1 MKILKSFLVAWC
13 FYWLLQLILPVRPMG
28 EAVLLGFVIQLIF
41 VLAVTLGYL
50 AVERWPDASADMPG
64 WTIDRRLVLIALILS
79 AFGTAALAYDK
90 IVVQGIDY
98 SAGLAVAREQWREL
112 GAEREGAISSPASA
126 LGYLLSSCY
135 IAAIVLFPYA
145 NLGRRVIVYG
155 VSAAFLAF
163 ANTVLTGGR
172 STLILTLLFY
182 IATRILMGRRNRA
195 GGPAM
200 SRRSRWLTLG
210 LVSISGLYFVFIFLQ
225 RADAAGVSVT
235 DYSYGVLQDLGLFPS
250 TWLEDMDPRSM
261 LTSLLNLSVMSISY
275 FSHSFATTV
284 AIADYGYENNFAT
297 VVFITALGLAAK
309 LHIIQTPNTD
319 WFLAGAF
326 PSLPGAF
333 YLQGGW
339 GMLILTGAILGVLT
353 ALSKCWYRSAPSIL
367 SLGCLT
373 ALMCVL
379 LASPILFVADVM
391 MFPFVMFQFGLI
403 YLIARFIK

>member
-1 MKILKSFLVAWC
+1 MKILKSFLVAWI
-13 FYWLLQLILPVRPMG
+13 FYWLLQVILPVRPMG
-28 EAVLLGFVIQLIF
+28 ESVLVGLMIQMSF
-41 VLAVTLGYL
+41 VLTVVFSYL
-50 AVERWPDASADMPG
+50 MVERWPVGPAAAREWGVDS
-64 WTIDRRLVLIALILS
+64 RLVLFALALS
-79 AFGTAALAYDK
+79 ALGTAALAYDK

-135 IAAIVLFPYA
+135 IVAIVMFPRA
-145 NLGRRVIVYG
+145 DLGRRMFAYG
-155 VSAAFLAF
+155 AFAGLLAF
-163 ANTVLTGGR
+163 ANTMLTGGR

-182 IATRILMGRRNRA
+182 IAARILAGKGMPAGRTI
-195 GGPAM
+195 
-200 SRRSRWLTLG
+200 SRRSLSLM
-210 LVSISGLYFVFIFLQ
+210 LVLIFVSGLYFVFIFLQ
-225 RADAAGVSVT
+225 RADAAGISIT
-235 DYSYGVLQDLGLFPS
+235 DYSSGVIQDLGLLPNA
-250 TWLEDMDPRSM
+250 WLEDLDPRNPI
-261 LTSLLNLSVMSISY
+261 TSLLNLLVMSVSY

-284 AIADYGYENNFAT
+284 AIADYGHENNFAT

-309 LHIIQTPNTD
+309 LHIIQAPDTD

-326 PSLPGAF
+326 PSLPGAL

-339 GMLILTGAILGVLT
+339 VMLILTGAALGMLA
-353 ALSKCWYRSAPSIL
+353 ALCQSWYRSVPSIL

-403 YLIARFIK
+403 YLIAKFIK